1 MHCTVRTVGK
11 MCLVLMP
18 GRTRAVS
25 LREEYGFKLPL
36 MTGTK
41 QDYLGAVRPT
51 QRAAGEGPRAHV
63 PRRPGRFQR
72 GISAAK
78 YSTITGASP
87 ATTRDLADLVAKG
100 ALVALDRKSTR
111 L

>member
-1 MHCTVRTVGK
+1 

-41 QDYLGAVRPT
+41 QDCFGAVRPT
-51 QRAAGEGPRAHV
+51 QRAAGEALLRMFREGPEGFKGGFRLRNTALSLELRQRPRATS
-63 PRRPGRFQR
+63 Q
-72 GISAAK
+72 I
-78 YSTITGASP
+78 
-87 ATTRDLADLVAKG
+87 
-100 ALVALDRKSTR
+100 
-111 L
+111 

>member
-51 QRAAGEGPRAHV
+51 QRAAGEGPLAHV

-72 GISAAK
+72 GGFGCEIQHYHWSF
-78 YSTITGASP
+78 ASDHARP
-87 ATTRDLADLVAKG
+87 R
-100 ALVALDRKSTR
+100 RFSC
-111 L
+111 